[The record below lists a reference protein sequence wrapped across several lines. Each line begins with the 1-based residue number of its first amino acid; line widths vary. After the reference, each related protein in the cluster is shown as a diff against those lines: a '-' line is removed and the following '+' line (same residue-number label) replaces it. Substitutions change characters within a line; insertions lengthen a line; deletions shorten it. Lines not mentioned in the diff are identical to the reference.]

1 VLRFEADKERDPLE
15 IIPPWIR
22 VIDDVRTN
30 KDFNLSRIA
39 YRDF

>member
-1 VLRFEADKERDPLE
+1 MD

-22 VIDDVRTN
+22 VVENVRTN

-39 YRDF
+39 YREY